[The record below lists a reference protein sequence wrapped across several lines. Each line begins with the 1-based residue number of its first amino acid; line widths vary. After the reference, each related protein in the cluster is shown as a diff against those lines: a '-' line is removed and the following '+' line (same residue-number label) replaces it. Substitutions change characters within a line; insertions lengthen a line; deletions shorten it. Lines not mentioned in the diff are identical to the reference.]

1 MEKTASPRRSFSPNS
16 VVTIILLIAAFCC
29 GIWLTRCYFEKT
41 ATHSTE
47 NSTILLEQIRQ
58 VCKLITIEGQF
69 AEVYEYKD
77 FKGYDI
83 SFFSKKALVRVKA
96 KVSVGY
102 NLDLVKMTALPEQK
116 LIKITNLPKPEILS
130 IDHSVDYYDITEG
143 TFNSFTTDDYNRIQ
157 ADAKN
162 RIYQNALQSNLMT
175 EAAKQGLKNLDMI
188 RLMAES
194 MGWKVEIESPGAAP
208 AG

>member
-1 MEKTASPRRSFSPNS
+1 MEKNETPRRPFPLNS
-16 VVTIILLIAAFCC
+16 VVTLAMLIAAFST
-29 GIWLTRCYFEKT
+29 GIWLTKCYFDKT
-41 ATHSTE
+41 AVHSTE

-58 VCKLITIEGQF
+58 VCKLVTIEGQF

-77 FKGYDI
+77 FKGYDL
-83 SFFSKKALVRVKA
+83 SFFTKKALVRVKA

-116 LIKITNLPKPEILS
+116 LIKITNLPQPEILS

-143 TFNSFTTDDYNRIQ
+143 TFNSFSTEDYNRIQ
-157 ADAKN
+157 SDSKN
-162 RIYQNALQSNLMT
+162 RIYQEAQKSNLMK
-175 EAAKQGLKNLDMI
+175 EAAKKGLENLDMI
-188 RLMAES
+188 RLFAEG
-194 MGWKVEIESPGAAP
+194 MGWKVEIESNPAPP